1 MAFSTIILYIGTFES
16 VQFTWLAL
24 ERSYSTIENDV
35 ELLKEYEINHLA
47 RVVDHSHA
55 PVNCWFY
62 LKSGISDLVLEVE
75 HGRQV
80 NHLQAGSQ
88 VKLAHQK
95 LKSGKHS
102 HALLELQLWRFD
114 DGYIINRRSGLVLAV
129 DKRKSKS
136 HFMFN
141 LIQQLVR
148 HMVPCTHQ
156 LSPSLLLFSLLPFS
170 RSQR

>member
-1 MAFSTIILYIGTFES
+1 MQTFATIIRYIGTFES
-16 VQFTWLAL
+16 VQFAWLAL

-80 NHLQAGSQ
+80 NHLQAGTQ
-88 VKLAHQK
+88 VKLAHQR

-129 DKRKSKS
+129 DKSKTKR
-136 HFMFN
+136 
-141 LIQQLVR
+141 LY
-148 HMVPCTHQ
+148 
-156 LSPSLLLFSLLPFS
+156 LLNVFHSIYS
-170 RSQR
+170 DS